1 MRQSLL
7 VPHLKIRLIA
17 DAPYNIASDRSYCQ
31 LSTVNC
37 QSHPKHRLSFKCRCI
52 SAFRGS

>member
-37 QSHPKHRLSFKCRCI
+37 QLSKSSQTPSF
-52 SAFRGS
+52 F